1 MDPQADHALDDP
13 SAAMD
18 PARDPASPLSAFL
31 AVLRTRGVP
40 IGIAQ
45 HIEAARLLS
54 LLRPTCDVQSL
65 ARSLGALLGR
75 DGKEARLVE
84 NLFLNEFAEAF
95 HFADYGPELPA
106 VRQAALRKLVERAEH
121 TTPADDARRR
131 RRAALR
137 WIVPSAVVFVAVL
150 AGLAVFLRRPA
161 PSPPPTPSPQTQA
174 PPTAPIPWTELLE
187 PEATPPDLRSEP
199 VVSDPRWLLLILLS
213 LVGTLPFSALWLA
226 RSYGPRRRQARK
238 EHARAFWS
246 KAREQLD
253 GPVTPQLRLPP
264 VPPPLDR
271 GDLDDMATLLGRSD
285 ERQPTRQIDG
295 EGTARATIALGNTPK
310 LVWRERKLARR
321 LLILCDVCSDMRP
334 WQHKTAALIDGLR
347 RRGVPL
353 SVRYFDGS
361 ADLLR
366 ADEDSAYEP
375 LSLTLLQNAGAALLV
390 LSTGRDA
397 RDPHRPGQ
405 LARWIREASERVPL
419 RVWLNP
425 LSPRRLWRPELR
437 KARFPMRVLPMT
449 PKGLTAA
456 AYELALGSERRLH
469 IPDARVQPAREASES
484 DVQRL
489 EELIALYP
497 DAPLDVVE
505 WLWRRF
511 LPDVPDDVLA
521 LTLDEEDV
529 RWNSVQW
536 SDERLAAALNR
547 LRMRDAGKEPPER
560 IEEQARRELFRL
572 LDDSAQTMVRDS
584 VGQLRLRLLAA
595 LQQIYLHGPGDQEA
609 ALATLRS
616 LLRGPIYSEVAE
628 AIFLIGGPADMPQA
642 GILPIALPTIDA
654 LRSEFPQLVQSGVE
668 YVAEVSSDA
677 TLPKGGK
684 PASVPWPRPML
695 RDIAPALG
703 LPALALLGQWWLGGW
718 GRPVLPE
725 PAYRLTVQATDS
737 EHVRLVV
744 QATRSGLPTSGRLCQ
759 DATCR
764 RSTERTWDAASG
776 FVQSRTAE
784 RQEIH
789 LRARLRGG
797 KLLYSNAV
805 AIPKR
810 VPPAPPIEEP
820 SMPPVEEPPEKPPEP
835 VVAAAM
841 QGSLR
846 LRFIDAQDGRAVVGV
861 RYSVIDAKGQ
871 KQSGQGVL
879 QKSLPI
885 GAAKITAQA
894 AGYAPRTV
902 TVTIKAGLEQE
913 VQYPLTTQQ
922 AKPDPLPLIAAS
934 PPDMATPA
942 PPPDLSSPVDQASPA
957 PAVAFR
963 LARWLTIPGG
973 TFTMGSERHDDEK
986 PPHPMTVAAFQL
998 DDIEVTAGAYA
1009 ECVASGACVAA
1020 ETVGSCNA
1028 GKPDRVSHPINCVNY
1043 AQAESYC
1050 SWRGGRL
1057 PTEEE
1062 WEYAAR
1068 GRDGREYPWGAAQPS
1083 PQLLNACGSECRY
1096 ANKMFKGN
1104 DGWPETAPVG
1114 SYPEGQS
1121 PFGALD
1127 LAGNVGEWVD
1137 GWHCS
1142 RGYEPGIPTRASEHK
1157 SRCRANFRMIR
1168 GGSWDSFAPTGVRAA
1183 YRSGFSPNYRGYFV
1197 GFRCARTSAE
1207 RIGPPDFFYSTRA
1220 REANP

>member
-84 NLFLNEFAEAF
+84 NLFLDEFAEAF

-334 WQHKTAALIDGLR
+334 WQRKTAALIDGLR

-405 LARWIREASERVPL
+405 LARWIREASDRVPL

-536 SDERLAAALNR
+536 SDERLAADLNR

-934 PPDMATPA
+934 PPDMA
-942 PPPDLSSPVDQASPA
+942 SPA
-957 PAVAFR
+957 APLGM
-963 LARWLTIPGG
+963 LAGWLGLPMRSITASSGG
-973 TFTMGSERHDDEK
+973 LRRRKRIRIERGAFTMGSERNQDER
-986 PPHPMTVAAFQL
+986 PPHEVTVLDFL
-998 DDIEVTAGAYA
+998 IDDIEVTAGAYA
-1009 ECVASGACVAA
+1009 ECVARGACTPAG
-1020 ETVGSCNA
+1020 TGGHCNA
-1028 GKPDRVSHPINCVNY
+1028 GKPDRLSHPINCVDY

-1050 SWRGGRL
+1050 RWRGGRL

-1068 GRDGREYPWGAAQPS
+1068 GINNREYPWGGAAPS
-1083 PQLLNACGSECRY
+1083 HQLLNACGSECVAAEENRGIGLASMY
-1096 ANKMFKGN
+1096 RGN

-1114 SYPEGQS
+1114 SFPDGQS
-1121 PFGALD
+1121 PFGVLD
-1127 LAGNVGEWVD
+1127 MAGNVWEWVD
-1137 GWHCS
+1137 GWYCDT
-1142 RGYEPGIPTRASEHK
+1142 GYSPGISTGSNLYK
-1157 SRCRANFRMIR
+1157 SLCRANLRVLR
-1168 GGSWDSFAPTGVRAA
+1168 GGSWDNNDQMDVRMTFRGR
-1183 YRSGFSPNYRGYFV
+1183 YSPSSGRSFV
-1197 GFRCARTSAE
+1197 GFRCAKT
-1207 RIGPPDFFYSTRA
+1207 IT
-1220 REANP
+1220 

>member
-1 MDPQADHALDDP
+1 MDPQADHALDEP
-13 SAAMD
+13 SAALD
-18 PARDPASPLSAFL
+18 SARDPASPLSAFL

-75 DGKEARLVE
+75 DGKEARVVE
-84 NLFLNEFAEAF
+84 NLFLDEFAEAF

-199 VVSDPRWLLLILLS
+199 VVSDPRWLLWILLS
-213 LVGTLPFSALWLA
+213 LVGTLPFSAIWLA

-246 KAREQLD
+246 KAREQLE

-334 WQHKTAALIDGLR
+334 WQRKTAALIDGLR

-469 IPDARVQPAREASES
+469 IPNARVQPAREASES

-560 IEEQARRELFRL
+560 IEEQVRRELFRL

-642 GILPIALPTIDA
+642 GILPVALPTIDA

-684 PASVPWPRPML
+684 PASVPWPRPLL

-703 LPALALLGQWWLGGW
+703 LPLLALLGQWWLGWW

-725 PAYRLTVQATDS
+725 AAYRLTVQTTDS

-759 DATCR
+759 DAACR

-789 LRARLRGG
+789 LRARLRDG

-810 VPPAPPIEEP
+810 VPPAPPKPPEK
-820 SMPPVEEPPEKPPEP
+820 PVEEPLKPKVAEA
-835 VVAAAM
+835 VVFKNKLEVRFVDAA
-841 QGSLR
+841 
-846 LRFIDAQDGRAVVGV
+846 DGRALSNV
-861 RYSVIDAKGQ
+861 RYVLTDLLDERHSGTANGSVAKW
-871 KQSGQGVL
+871 
-879 QKSLPI
+879 LPI
-885 GAAKITAQA
+885 GRVTVQAQA
-894 AGYAPRTV
+894 TGYQSLTKTV
-902 TVTIKAGLEQE
+902 E
-913 VQYPLTTQQ
+913 VGMHSRHSWLLPLLRQP
-922 AKPDPLPLIAAS
+922 KPDPLPLVAVS
-934 PPDMATPA
+934 PPDMATS
-942 PPPDLSSPVDQASPA
+942 PPPADLSSPPDLTPPAAPA
-957 PAVAFR
+957 PTVAFR
-963 LARWLTIPGG
+963 RARWLTIPGG
-973 TFTMGSERHDDEK
+973 TFMMGSERHDDEK

-998 DDIEVTAGAYA
+998 DDIEVTTGAYA
-1009 ECVASGACVAA
+1009 ECVASGACTTAG
-1020 ETVGSCNA
+1020 TGGDCNA
-1028 GKPDRVSHPINCVNY
+1028 GKPDRVSHPINCVDY

-1050 SWRGGRL
+1050 RWHGGRL

-1068 GRDGREYPWGAAQPS
+1068 GSDGREYPWGAAQPT
-1083 PQLLNACGSECRY
+1083 PRLLNACGSECPY
-1096 ANKMFKGN
+1096 SSKMFQGN

-1114 SYPEGQS
+1114 SYPEGKS

-1127 LAGNVGEWVD
+1127 MAGNVWEWVD
-1137 GWHCS
+1137 GWYCFS
-1142 RGYEPGIPTRASEHK
+1142 GYKPGIPTNSNWHK
-1157 SRCRANFRMIR
+1157 SGCQTNSHVLR
-1168 GGSWDSFAPTGVRAA
+1168 GGCWGSSGPTGVRAA
-1183 YRSGFSPNYRGYFV
+1183 RRIGLSLVSRNDLA
-1197 GFRCARTSAE
+1197 GFRCART
-1207 RIGPPDFFYSTRA
+1207 IKQ
-1220 REANP
+1220 